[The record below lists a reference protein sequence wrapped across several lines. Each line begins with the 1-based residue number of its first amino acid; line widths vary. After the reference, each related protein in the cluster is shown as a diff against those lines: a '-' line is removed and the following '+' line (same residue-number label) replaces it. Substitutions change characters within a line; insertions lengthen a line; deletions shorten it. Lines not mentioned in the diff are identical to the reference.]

1 MEGED
6 DNDAGVSVDVNAYG
20 NGWGERSER
29 STGTSMRT
37 ERRTYQNTTTTTTTA
52 PPHLIV
58 INGVNVTVQDTVVPD
73 HSWSIPT
80 P

>member
-6 DNDAGVSVDVNAYG
+6 DDDAGVGVNVNAYI
-20 NGWGERSER
+20 NGWRERSEGR
-29 STGTSMRT
+29 TGTSTRT
-37 ERRTYQNTTTTTTTA
+37 GRRTYQNTTTTTTTA

-58 INGVNVTVQDTVVPD
+58 INGVNVTVQDKVVPALF
-73 HSWSIPT
+73 WSIPS